1 MGDDFIATISHGVS
15 KLGAHDMGFI
25 KTMLVSGD
33 CIVENMNTIRHGS
46 CVTLHFTLLLA
57 EGRVVDTSRASEPL
71 TLIVGQG
78 DIAPGLE
85 RYLVGLCAGDQRRI
99 NIPGDE
105 VYGPRD
111 PDAVQTIAHAEFPP
125 ELTPEPGQVL
135 GFTTPTGEEIPALV
149 MAIKDDGV
157 QIDFSHP
164 LAGHDLIFEVEILT
178 VLPGNPHV
186 PPLIS

>member
-1 MGDDFIATISHGVS
+1 
-15 KLGAHDMGFI
+15 
-25 KTMLVSGD
+25 MLVSGD
-33 CIVENMNTIRHGS
+33 SIVGNMNAIRQGS

-71 TLIVGQG
+71 TLTIGHAE
-78 DIAPGLE
+78 ITPGLE
-85 RYLVGLCAGDQRRI
+85 KYLIGLCAGDQRRI

-105 VYGPRD
+105 VYGSRD
-111 PDAVQTIAHAEFPP
+111 PDAIQIIARDEFPP

-135 GFTTPTGEEIPALV
+135 GFATPSGEEIPALV
-149 MAIKDDGV
+149 LAVEDDGV
-157 QIDFSHP
+157 QVDFSHP

-178 VLPGNPHV
+178 VVPSNLHV